1 MEKRA
6 PTSMRIHELLERRW
20 SPRSFAN
27 RSVEPEKLR
36 KLFEAARWAPSSS
49 NSQPW
54 HFIVATKDNAE
65 EFARALECLRPGN
78 KSWVPNAPVLGFS
91 VARSTW
97 PDSSDA
103 NRHAQYDLGQSVAYL
118 TIEAMAEGLYVHQM
132 GGFFPEKVRET
143 YGVPEGY
150 EPMTAMAIGYGG
162 DAEALP
168 EDLRKRE
175 TAPRTRK
182 PLESFVFAGHW
193 DSPAPFLKP

>member
-6 PTSMRIHELLERRW
+6 PTSVPIHELIERRW

-49 NSQPW
+49 NIQPW

-65 EFARALECLRPGN
+65 EFSRALDCLRSGN
-78 KSWVPNAPVLGFS
+78 KSWVANAPVLAFS
-91 VARSTW
+91 VARSIW
-97 PDSSDA
+97 PDSSDV

-118 TIEAMAEGLYVHQM
+118 TFEAMTEGLYVHQM
-132 GGFFPEKVRET
+132 AGIFPDKVRET
-143 YGVPEGY
+143 YGVPENY

-162 DAEALP
+162 DADALP

-182 PLESFVFAGHW
+182 TLESFVFAGHW